1 MKRHWALLL
10 TLLFACACADE
21 PEKTP
26 EAPQEGGVSSSGGN
40 PGGGDVP
47 IGGDQQADYDP
58 YTKALEHIRA
68 KDWDSARAELL
79 KSLEYRRTP
88 EQERDAR
95 TKLKEAEQGIL
106 SQPAQPVPKLIFDKG
121 FYDQRVS
128 IRGKFAS
135 GGEVGYATQYFWVDD
150 LKRLQCRYSKIPL
163 AEKKA
168 IAALKGGEKVLVRGM
183 LKSPWG
189 SNPDPYLEAE
199 FLRVEETK

>member
-1 MKRHWALLL
+1 MKGPWALLL
-10 TLLFACACADE
+10 AFLFACACADE

-26 EAPQEGGVSSSGGN
+26 QAPPEGGVSSTGGN
-40 PGGGDVP
+40 PGSGEVS
-47 IGGDQQADYDP
+47 IGGNQQADYDP
-58 YTKALEHIRA
+58 YTKALEHIRG
-68 KDWDSARAELL
+68 KDWDSARTELL
-79 KSLEYRRTP
+79 KTLEHRLNP
-88 EQERDAR
+88 DQEQDAR
-95 TKLKEAEQGIL
+95 AKLKEAEQGIV
-106 SQPAQPVPKLIFDKG
+106 SQPAQPVPNLISGKG

-135 GGEVGYATQYFWVDD
+135 GGEVGYATQYFWLDD
-150 LKRLQCRYSKIPL
+150 IKRLQCRYSKMPL

-199 FLRVEETK
+199 FLRVEEAR